1 MYLSPR
7 AGREAQNQLSFCVND
22 GKIFRCSISDVSLAD
37 KVYDYA
43 NNILSPA
50 PSTGQYEKRHA
61 SCPVLTENYQMLNE
75 KTTIFSWLRGMCLTG
90 VCVGYL
96 T

>member
-22 GKIFRCSISDVSLAD
+22 GKMFRCSISDVSLED

-50 PSTGQYEKRHA
+50 PSTGQYKKRHA
-61 SCPVLTENYQMLNE
+61 SCPLLTENYQMHV
-75 KTTIFSWLRGMCLTG
+75 SHRCVCG
-90 VCVGYL
+90 VCMYCIHF